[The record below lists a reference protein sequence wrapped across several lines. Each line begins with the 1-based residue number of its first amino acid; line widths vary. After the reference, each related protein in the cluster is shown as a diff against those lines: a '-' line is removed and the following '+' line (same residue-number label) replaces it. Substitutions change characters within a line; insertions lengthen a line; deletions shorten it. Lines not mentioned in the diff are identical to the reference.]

1 MWGKK
6 KDHRLKRQL
15 SETNQNKQRLSQLD
29 SGDKARIVEIGGSEQ
44 FRIRLIEMGVL
55 VNDIVEMDKLAPL
68 QDPIEFIVKGYHL
81 SLRRKDADKIAIEI
95 L

>member
-29 SGDKARIVEIGGSEQ
+29 SGDKARIVEIGTIQNQIDRNGS
-44 FRIRLIEMGVL
+44 IG
-55 VNDIVEMDKLAPL
+55 
-68 QDPIEFIVKGYHL
+68 
-81 SLRRKDADKIAIEI
+81 
-95 L
+95 